1 MAIEIIAIITPAP
14 GKFDRAME
22 VLSTCAEGVKNN
34 EPTAMKYKPYKSKN
48 AEGQDVIV
56 MLEAY
61 GYIHRLKRAYLQVI
75 GMVGLLISRRI
86 ERQIIIRLPLALL
99 RVRDCWRSRWR

>member
-34 EPTAMKYKPYKSKN
+34 EPIALKYKPYKSTN

-61 GYIHRLKRAYLQVI
+61 DFPQK
-75 GMVGLLISRRI
+75 SR
-86 ERQIIIRLPLALL
+86 ERFH
-99 RVRDCWRSRWR
+99 SRFD

>member
-56 MLEAY
+56 MLEA
-61 GYIHRLKRAYLQVI
+61 
-75 GMVGLLISRRI
+75 
-86 ERQIIIRLPLALL
+86 
-99 RVRDCWRSRWR
+99 